1 MTVLPTLFDSDD
13 FRPIL
18 NRNAVKLA
26 ELFRSPEWFLE
37 LVPLLFQAEVSELCG
52 VHWKHTKTKYQ
63 RWGSNPG
70 SVRWNG
76 AKVRVQVPRVRNT
89 RTNKEVPLGTYKFLH
104 QSEPGYEQELTR
116 SVLFGLSQRKY
127 GQVAEHLAES
137 FGLSGTTTG
146 RVFINETAKA
156 LETFTNRRFDE
167 MEFVALLIDG
177 KTLRR
182 EQIILAVGLTR
193 TGKKVI
199 LGFIEAKTEAHA
211 CVVALLQDLQERGFK
226 FATALLV
233 LLDGSKGLRKGVRE
247 VFGDRALIQRCQWHK
262 RENVTSKITDQDFAE
277 QIKKDLEAAYATQTY
292 TQAKEKLTALM
303 TTLDTRCP
311 QAAASLKEGLEE
323 TLTLHKLGIAKPLRD
338 RLRTTNIIE
347 SINSRLAHTMRRV
360 TRWSNSDQR
369 QRWIAAACLDIEQ
382 RSLNPI
388 PEDWQWEALIR
399 ALKRY
404 DQTKKSVH
412 W

>member
-1 MTVLPTLFDSDD
+1 MNVLPAVFDSDD
-13 FRPIL
+13 FRPFL
-18 NRNAVKLA
+18 NRNAQKLSK
-26 ELFRSPEWFLE
+26 LFRSPDWFLE
-37 LVPLLFQAEVSELCG
+37 LVPLLFQAEVNELCG
-52 VHWKHTKTKYQ
+52 AHWKHTRTKHQ

-89 RTNKEVPLGTYKFLH
+89 RTNKEVPLGTYRFLH

-116 SVLFGLSQRKY
+116 SILFGLSQRKY

-137 FGLSGTTTG
+137 FGLSGASTG
-146 RVFINETAKA
+146 RVFIKETAKA
-156 LETFTNRRFDE
+156 LETFMNRRFDE

-177 KTLRR
+177 KTLRK
-182 EQIILAVGLTR
+182 EQILLAVGLTR
-193 TGKKVI
+193 TGQKVI
-199 LGFIEAKTEAHA
+199 LGFMEAKTEAHA
-211 CVVALLQDLQERGFK
+211 CVVALLQDVLERGFK

-247 VFGDRALIQRCQWHK
+247 VFGDRALIQRYQWHK
-262 RENVTSKITDQDFAE
+262 RENVTSKITDRDFAE
-277 QIKKDLEAAYATQTY
+277 QIKKKLEAAYAAHTY
-292 TQAKEKLTALM
+292 TQAKEKLDALI
-303 TTLDTRCP
+303 TTLDAHYP

-323 TLTLHKLGIAKPLRD
+323 TLTLHKLGIAKQLRD

-347 SINSRLAHTMRRV
+347 SINSRLAHTTRRV

-388 PEDWQWEALIR
+388 PQDEQWEALIR

>member
-1 MTVLPTLFDSDD
+1 MTVLPALFDSDD

-37 LVPLLFQAEVSELCG
+37 LVPLLFQAEVRELCG
-52 VHWKHTKTKYQ
+52 VHWKHTKAKYQ

-76 AKVRVQVPRVRNT
+76 AKVRVQVPRVRNM

-182 EQIILAVGLTR
+182 EQILLAVGLTR

-233 LLDGSKGLRKGVRE
+233 LLDGSKGLHKGVRE

-277 QIKKDLEAAYATQTY
+277 QIKKDLEAAYAAQTY
-292 TQAKEKLTALM
+292 SQAKE
-303 TTLDTRCP
+303 
-311 QAAASLKEGLEE
+311 
-323 TLTLHKLGIAKPLRD
+323 
-338 RLRTTNIIE
+338 N
-347 SINSRLAHTMRRV
+347 
-360 TRWSNSDQR
+360 
-369 QRWIAAACLDIEQ
+369 
-382 RSLNPI
+382 
-388 PEDWQWEALIR
+388 
-399 ALKRY
+399 
-404 DQTKKSVH
+404 
-412 W
+412 